1 MSNDLDVIADQ
12 IIVAV
17 IEPFLPALYEFQE
30 STKDMIKKNA
40 RTYKEAM
47 DLQRTIDSKVDSILL
62 DVFGNE
68 DTMRK
73 DNAFRLLSATL
84 LWTYKEIEKEAMNQ
98 EINP

>member
-1 MSNDLDVIADQ
+1 
-12 IIVAV
+12 
-17 IEPFLPALYEFQE
+17 
-30 STKDMIKKNA
+30 
-40 RTYKEAM
+40 M
-47 DLQRTIDSKVDSILL
+47 DLQRMIDSKVDSVLL

>member
-1 MSNDLDVIADQ
+1 M
-12 IIVAV
+12 
-17 IEPFLPALYEFQE
+17 
-30 STKDMIKKNA
+30 
-40 RTYKEAM
+40 
-47 DLQRTIDSKVDSILL
+47 IDSKVDSILL

-68 DTMRK
+68 DTTRK

>member
-1 MSNDLDVIADQ
+1 MNVILIYARIKDKLTKEDAYELNKLYMSGL
-12 IIVAV
+12 
-17 IEPFLPALYEFQE
+17 
-30 STKDMIKKNA
+30 
-40 RTYKEAM
+40 TYKEAM
-47 DLQRTIDSKVDSILL
+47 DLQRMIDSKVDSILL

-68 DTMRK
+68 DTTRK